1 MPTIDVR
8 ILDAR
13 LKDIGNAGGEYAP
26 HYATPGAAG
35 MDLRA
40 GAVPYKA
47 SRKRG
52 RRSANDRVLFS
63 ERRLDRINRN
73 RPDNH

>member
-8 ILDAR
+8 IIDAR
-13 LKDIGNAGGEYAP
+13 LKDAQGEYAP

-40 GAVPYKA
+40 C
-47 SRKRG
+47 
-52 RRSANDRVLFS
+52 
-63 ERRLDRINRN
+63 I
-73 RPDNH
+73 